1 MNGGKALKLVVAV
14 FLLVLGTYYFFH
26 SGLYVYFTNKER
38 AIQLIRSHHPFDEVI
53 FISLQIFQVVFAP
66 IPGEA
71 TGLIGGYL
79 FGTVLGT
86 IYSTIGLTIGSWLA
100 FVLARF
106 FGLPFVEKTVKPETL
121 KKYDYTLEHQGA
133 LVSLVLFLIPGFP
146 KDYLCYLMG
155 LSHMSTGTFLIVSTI
170 GRLFGTLLL
179 SICGSYARNSQYR
192 ALVII
197 LGVSGFCAL
206 IAYLYRDKWIEML
219 RRKPKVET

>member
-1 MNGGKALKLVVAV
+1 MNGRNFLKLVVAV
-14 FLLVLGTYYFFH
+14 FFLVLGTYYFFH
-26 SGLYVYFTNKER
+26 SGLYVYFTNKEK
-38 AIQLIRSHHPFDEVI
+38 AIHLIRSHHPFDEVVFI
-53 FISLQIFQVVFAP
+53 FLQIFQVVFAP

-106 FGLPFVEKTVKPETL
+106 FGLPLVEKAVKPETL
-121 KKYDYTLEHQGA
+121 KKYDYVLEHQGA
-133 LVSLVLFLIPGFP
+133 LVSFVLFLIPGFP

-179 SICGSYARNSQYR
+179 SVCGSYARNSQYL

-206 IAYLYRDKWIEML
+206 LAYLYRDKLIEGV
-219 RRKPKVET
+219 RRKRKADT